1 MDHLDQLR
9 ILLVDDNE
17 PMRKLL
23 RGMLLA
29 FGISDIVQADGVRSG
44 LESMKRNKP
53 DIVFVDW
60 FMEPVDGLELVRAVR
75 RPDAGED
82 GLDPY
87 TPIIMMTGYAEEHR
101 VREARDSGVTEF
113 LSKPISAEGVLRR
126 LIAVVEHPRPFVR
139 TPTYFGPDRRR
150 KQRPFKGPDRR
161 RRAVDLSEIELDWDE
176 EQ

>member
-1 MDHLDQLR
+1 MDHFDRLR

-29 FGISDIVQADGVRSG
+29 FEISDVIQADGVQSAIGGMR
-44 LESMKRNKP
+44 RAKP

-60 FMEPVDGLELVRAVR
+60 FMEPVDGLELVRAIR
-75 RPDAGED
+75 RGEE

-87 TPIIMMTGYAEEHR
+87 TPVIMMTGYADAQR
-101 VREARDSGVTEF
+101 VREARDAGVTEF
-113 LSKPISAEGVLRR
+113 LSKPISPESVLRR
-126 LIAVVEHPRPFVR
+126 LIAVIENPRPFVR

-161 RRAVDLSEIELDWDE
+161 RKEFNLDGIDLDWEDE
-176 EQ
+176 N

>member
-23 RGMLLA
+23 RGMLTA
-29 FGISDIVQADGVRSG
+29 FGINDIVQADGVKSAIEAMR
-44 LESMKRNKP
+44 RAKP

-75 RPDAGED
+75 RGED
-82 GLDPY
+82 EFDPY
-87 TPIIMMTGYAEEHR
+87 TPVIMMTGYAEEQR
-101 VREARDSGVTEF
+101 VREARDAGVTEF
-113 LSKPISAEGVLRR
+113 LGKPISADSVMRR

-161 RRAVDLSEIELDWDE
+161 QQAADLDEAEVDWGGER
-176 EQ
+176 

>member
-23 RGMLLA
+23 RRMLMA
-29 FGISDIVQADGVRSG
+29 FDIEHITQADGVKSA
-44 LESMKRNKP
+44 LESMRDTKP

-60 FMEPVDGLELVRAVR
+60 FMEPVDGLELVRAIR
-75 RPDAGED
+75 RGDE

-87 TPIIMMTGYAEEHR
+87 TPVIMMTGYAEEQR
-101 VREARDSGVTEF
+101 VREARDAGVTEF
-113 LSKPISAEGVLRR
+113 LGKPISADSVLRR
-126 LIAVVEHPRPFVR
+126 LVAVVEHPRPFVR

-161 RRAVDLSEIELDWDE
+161 RQEVDVNDVEVDWGE
-176 EQ
+176 RK

>member
-9 ILLVDDNE
+9 VLLVDDNE
-17 PMRKLL
+17 PMRRLL
-23 RGMLLA
+23 RGMLHA
-29 FGISDIVQADGVRSG
+29 FDIKDIVQADGVKAG
-44 LESMKRNKP
+44 LEAMRRHKP
-53 DIVFVDW
+53 DMVFLDW
-60 FMEPVDGLELVRAVR
+60 FMEPSDGLELVRAVR

-82 GLDPY
+82 GIDPY

-101 VREARDSGVTEF
+101 VKEARDAGVTEF
-113 LSKPISAEGVLRR
+113 LGKPISADSVLRR

-161 RRAVDLSEIELDWDE
+161 RSAEAYDDVELDWDRK
-176 EQ
+176 